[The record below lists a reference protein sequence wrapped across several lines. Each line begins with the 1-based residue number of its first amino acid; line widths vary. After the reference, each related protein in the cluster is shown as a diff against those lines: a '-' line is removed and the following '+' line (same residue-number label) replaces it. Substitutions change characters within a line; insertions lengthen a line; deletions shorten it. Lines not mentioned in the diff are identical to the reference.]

1 MFYKYHKETNAFSN
15 QTIRQ
20 LGKELKVN
28 KVGHTGILDP
38 LASGLMIIATDYDT
52 KLLEYIANKNKVYI
66 ATSKLHWNSET
77 LDITGNLTYQENKKV
92 SIEQLKKAIELVCS
106 RTTQIPPKYSAKKI
120 NGQRAYDLARGNKEF
135 SIKEQKIEVLEYEL
149 LNFDYEKQEY
159 IIKFNV
165 SEGTYIRTLLYDIS
179 LELNTVSA
187 MSSLKRTGVG
197 NVLLDDLKEKEYQAI
212 SLNDLFDV
220 EMYFINK
227 EQAKKIMNGQ
237 SIKIKTK
244 NELVFL
250 LNPIINE
257 VCCVGI
263 VKDNIFY
270 PKKVFNERLVWNNL
284 KI

>member
-120 NGQRAYDLARGNKEF
+120 NGQRAYDLARENKEF
-135 SIKEQKIEVLEYEL
+135 SIKEQKIKVLEYEL

-212 SLNDLFDV
+212 SLNDLFDI

-227 EQAKKIMNGQ
+227 EQAKIIMNGQ

-250 LNPIINE
+250 LNPITKE